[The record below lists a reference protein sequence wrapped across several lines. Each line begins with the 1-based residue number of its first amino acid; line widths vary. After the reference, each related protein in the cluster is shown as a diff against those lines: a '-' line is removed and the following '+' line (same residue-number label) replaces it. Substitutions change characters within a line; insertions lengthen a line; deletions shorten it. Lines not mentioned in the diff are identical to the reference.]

1 MGRGGA
7 RHSEGKAQYWS
18 VVYWLPARLI
28 AAWLSKKTCRAIVQ
42 IRTTTERR
50 ASACYFPSQVPAM
63 RPYNT
68 LFRRQ
73 AIRGLST
80 NRPFTCQ
87 STHIMDINTGNVD
100 FGRTCPGILMEDL
113 RLNMPESVAKIRKLQ
128 TSLSRYRVPDLCA
141 LGCADLAIVRGF
153 ISSIGSLQELHVI
166 NYEPD
171 ASAIWSAIFQHAKS
185 LRSLAIHSPPMI
197 RSLVW
202 TPTTTSQV
210 IQGLPQLTRLELDI
224 QLEEAESLLSPTD
237 DAQQQQQ
244 QQQQPIQSVIC
255 KLAEAEQLE
264 SILINVNLPDSAN
277 IFADAH
283 TWNAY
288 GPTGFGLHHQEPRKQ
303 LTLKILD
310 KMRSSKSQ
318 RSQLK
323 HLVLRFPRRSYE
335 DRCQFWT
342 VASSVHASRDDKGI
356 INLEVNERAKE
367 YLPPWPEYGGIL
379 WNLMQ

>member
-1 MGRGGA
+1 
-7 RHSEGKAQYWS
+7 
-18 VVYWLPARLI
+18 
-28 AAWLSKKTCRAIVQ
+28 
-42 IRTTTERR
+42 
-50 ASACYFPSQVPAM
+50 
-63 RPYNT
+63 
-68 LFRRQ
+68 
-73 AIRGLST
+73 
-80 NRPFTCQ
+80 
-87 STHIMDINTGNVD
+87 
-100 FGRTCPGILMEDL
+100 MEDF

-153 ISSIGSLQELHVI
+153 ISSIENLEELHVI
-166 NYEPD
+166 NYELD
-171 ASAIWSAIFQHAKS
+171 ASAIWPAIFQHAQS

-224 QLEEAESLLSPTD
+224 QLEEAESLLSSTD
-237 DAQQQQQ
+237 DAR
-244 QQQQPIQSVIC
+244 QQQPQQQPTQSVISE
-255 KLAEAEQLE
+255 LAKAEQLE
-264 SILINVNLPDSAN
+264 SVLINVNLPDTAN

-288 GPTGFGLHHQEPRKQ
+288 GPTRFGQHHQEPRKQ
-303 LTLKILD
+303 LALKIFD
-310 KMRSSKSQ
+310 AMRPSESQ
-318 RSQLK
+318 LSQLK
-323 HLVLRFPRRSYE
+323 HLILRFPRRSYE

-342 VASSVHASRDDKGI
+342 VASSVHASRDDKGV
-356 INLEVNERAKE
+356 INLEANERAKE